1 MSSKPVRGCGPRAS
15 AAAPGDPPV
24 TRSHRSA
31 VRGWTLLELVV
42 VVAII
47 GVILSMSLPSIQN
60 TILVYRLGAA
70 ASSVAAAIQQ
80 NRYQSVMIGCPYT
93 VAFTAGST
101 TYEVQTQKI
110 IQNSSSTAPVCET
123 NLDGSP
129 KFTDV
134 TPPPAIISWTSGTG
148 VSLSPSTTFTFTANG
163 IVSATQGGSNCA
175 MPCSF
180 KVSNTQGATR
190 TILVSGVGNVKV
202 TTP

>member
-1 MSSKPVRGCGPRAS
+1 M
-15 AAAPGDPPV
+15 
-24 TRSHRSA
+24 
-31 VRGWTLLELVV
+31 V

-47 GVILSMSLPSIQN
+47 GVILRISLPSIQN

-70 ASSVAAAIQQ
+70 ASSVAAAINQ

-101 TYEVQTQKI
+101 TYEVQTQAI
-110 IQNSSSTAPVCET
+110 SGTPPACAT
-123 NLDGSP
+123 NADGSP

-134 TPPPAIISWTSGTG
+134 TPGPAIISWTSGAG